1 MFWIGGIGLDLEV
14 DEMHRPVY
22 FPPVSGTRTSRDLGA
37 GKNIYSYVEKGQRS
51 SRDFLISRSQMNL
64 LSF

>member
-22 FPPVSGTRTSRDLGA
+22 FPPVSGTGRDLGA
-37 GKNIYSYVEKGQRS
+37 P
-51 SRDFLISRSQMNL
+51 
-64 LSF
+64 